1 MLMLVMNIKQ
11 KVHVFVLA
19 LGLLVLPMLA
29 SAILTQPAM
38 AYKCS
43 SVGGLQLTYKDGA
56 CYLPATDGSGK
67 ETKIATEKPIHNDN
81 TPITDWECA
90 SSLKYNASAQTCEKC
105 TAFGSC
111 QADTTVVPL
120 PKGEDKTELVP
131 ESSSTTG
138 DGTTTRQVDDSGKN
152 RSKSGKCAGEKT
164 DYFGCA
170 GDGVT
175 AIVGIVKI
183 IILIVSV
190 GVGIVAVGGLVY
202 GAILYASA
210 QDNQE
215 QVSKSIKVIR
225 SVITGLLLYM
235 FMVAIIN
242 FLVPGGV
249 FSAPPTT
256 QDNVAVDKEE
266 EASGGGGGLFGGLF
280 GGGGSSNLKTPVK
293 VSGDP
298 TFAAALK
305 KALGKNYKNNN
316 VSAAFIDMKE
326 DVPRYAHLGD
336 TNDDTLYEIG
346 SISKLFTGNL
356 LAEAIKRGEVTA
368 DQPLGTLLPFPE
380 SAPVREV
387 TLREL
392 ATHRSGLPSLPK
404 SQELMNNYKAFQATG
419 ADPYT
424 FDVPQMM
431 TQAVA
436 SYNASSRGKYAYSN
450 IGAALL
456 GHALG
461 KAAGMSYKELL
472 ESRMFGPLGMGR
484 SIFPET
490 PDNLPEGSLTGK
502 TAAGRAVAPWTL
514 YAYAPAGGIR
524 SSVTEMA
531 LFARKTLEGTAP
543 GMDATQPKIAN
554 SKTLALGWLWEIE
567 KTNAQHVYAGHS
579 GETGGFFSVMLVD
592 PITHTGVVILSD
604 NATNITTAGATL
616 INNGGK

>member
-1 MLMLVMNIKQ
+1 MHIRQTTK
-11 KVHVFVLA
+11 VFVLA
-19 LGLLVLPMLA
+19 LGLLILPLLA
-29 SAILTQPAM
+29 STFIAQPAS

-43 SVGGLQLTYKDGA
+43 SVGGLPLTYKDGA
-56 CYLPATDGSGK
+56 CYLPASDKTGGK
-67 ETKIATEKPIHNDN
+67 DTKIETEKPVHNDN

-90 SSLKYNASAQTCEKC
+90 SDLKYNAGKHACEKC
-105 TAFGSC
+105 TGFGSC
-111 QADTTVVPL
+111 EADAKVIPM
-120 PKGEDKTELVP
+120 PKGEDKTELTVG
-131 ESSSTTG
+131 EGEGLGGNSKA
-138 DGTTTRQVDDSGKN
+138 VDDSKKN
-152 RSKSGKCAGEKT
+152 LSKSGRCAGEKT
-164 DYFGCA
+164 DYFACS

-280 GGGGSSNLKTPVK
+280 GGGGGSNLKTPVK

>member
-43 SVGGLQLTYKDGA
+43 SVGGLQLTYRDGA

-249 FSAPPTT
+249 FSAPATETVQTKSATSTDSKTT
-256 QDNVAVDKEE
+256 KDTDTKSETKKT
-266 EASGGGGGLFGGLF
+266 
-280 GGGGSSNLKTPVK
+280 GGSFFDIFTGGNKKKETETKQTTTP
-293 VSGDP
+293 S
-298 TFAAALK
+298 TQ
-305 KALGKNYKNNN
+305 
-316 VSAAFIDMKE
+316 SE
-326 DVPRYAHLGD
+326 TD
-336 TNDDTLYEIG
+336 TNTDTD
-346 SISKLFTGNL
+346 T
-356 LAEAIKRGEVTA
+356 
-368 DQPLGTLLPFPE
+368 
-380 SAPVREV
+380 
-387 TLREL
+387 
-392 ATHRSGLPSLPK
+392 
-404 SQELMNNYKAFQATG
+404 
-419 ADPYT
+419 
-424 FDVPQMM
+424 
-431 TQAVA
+431 
-436 SYNASSRGKYAYSN
+436 
-450 IGAALL
+450 
-456 GHALG
+456 
-461 KAAGMSYKELL
+461 
-472 ESRMFGPLGMGR
+472 
-484 SIFPET
+484 T
-490 PDNLPEGSLTGK
+490 P
-502 TAAGRAVAPWTL
+502 
-514 YAYAPAGGIR
+514 
-524 SSVTEMA
+524 
-531 LFARKTLEGTAP
+531 
-543 GMDATQPKIAN
+543 
-554 SKTLALGWLWEIE
+554 
-567 KTNAQHVYAGHS
+567 
-579 GETGGFFSVMLVD
+579 
-592 PITHTGVVILSD
+592 
-604 NATNITTAGATL
+604 
-616 INNGGK
+616 